1 VGGVF
6 EVLVIVAIA
15 VFVIGGLMSMLGP
28 GSAYEQIGRG
38 GMSIEEDSHELQ
50 DPAQSAAEREREIRQ
65 MLEARSER
73 RVRQGQEPLNIE
85 TELAKLDDPAANTQE
100 RPGAYDPGLVEEAR
114 QLIQAR
120 NQRRE
125 RAGLDALDVEAE
137 VRRTLKELGA

>member
-1 VGGVF
+1 MGGVF

-28 GSAYEQIGRG
+28 GSPYEQIGRG
-38 GMSIEEDSHELQ
+38 GMSIEEDSHEQQ
-50 DPAQSAAEREREIRQ
+50 DPAQSAAEREQEISQ

-73 RVRQGQEPLNIE
+73 RVRRGQEPLNIE
-85 TELAKLDDPAANTQE
+85 TEFAKLDSAADARE
-100 RPGAYDPGLVEEAR
+100 HPGAYDPGLVEEAR

-120 NQRRE
+120 NQRRV